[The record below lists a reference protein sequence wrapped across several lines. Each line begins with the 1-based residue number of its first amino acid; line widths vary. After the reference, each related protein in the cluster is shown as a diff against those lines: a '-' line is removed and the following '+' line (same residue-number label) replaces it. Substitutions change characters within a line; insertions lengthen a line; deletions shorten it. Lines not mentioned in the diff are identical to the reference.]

1 MKEQETDY
9 MRRLAF
15 KYFEGNL
22 LPEEEKEL
30 FGFLRKE
37 EQNMQLFREWE
48 EEWFVSNQNTSYIDN
63 KWNRLSGRLHM
74 QAFDMPKTKKIYSI
88 GKRLLPYA
96 AIFLLGLFSTAVFW
110 GIYELSRQDDA
121 LFTQSEFFVPRG
133 SQSRIL
139 LPDSSVVWLNAG
151 STLRYDRSF
160 GRETRTVYV
169 EGEGMFDVTKNKELP
184 FIVKNEKMAV
194 MVHGTVFNVKSFKED
209 SISTVELLRGS
220 VSVTCLFASQST
232 NLVPG
237 ERLIINTVKKQ
248 AKKERFEIDSHLSWH
263 DGILAFCDEPLWEI
277 AKKLERRFNVN
288 ITIKTEAL
296 KSRRYYLT
304 FVNSET
310 IDQILDK
317 MKEDAVLHIKKKDN
331 QIEIY

>member
-209 SISTVELLRGS
+209 SISTVARFCLR
-220 VSVTCLFASQST
+220 
-232 NLVPG
+232 
-237 ERLIINTVKKQ
+237 
-248 AKKERFEIDSHLSWH
+248 HLSV
-263 DGILAFCDEPLWEI
+263 CI
-277 AKKLERRFNVN
+277 A
-288 ITIKTEAL
+288 I
-296 KSRRYYLT
+296 
-304 FVNSET
+304 
-310 IDQILDK
+310 
-317 MKEDAVLHIKKKDN
+317 H
-331 QIEIY
+331 

>member
-110 GIYELSRQDDA
+110 GIYDLA
-121 LFTQSEFFVPRG
+121 
-133 SQSRIL
+133 
-139 LPDSSVVWLNAG
+139 
-151 STLRYDRSF
+151 
-160 GRETRTVYV
+160 
-169 EGEGMFDVTKNKELP
+169 
-184 FIVKNEKMAV
+184 KM
-194 MVHGTVFNVKSFKED
+194 
-209 SISTVELLRGS
+209 
-220 VSVTCLFASQST
+220 
-232 NLVPG
+232 
-237 ERLIINTVKKQ
+237 
-248 AKKERFEIDSHLSWH
+248 
-263 DGILAFCDEPLWEI
+263 
-277 AKKLERRFNVN
+277 
-288 ITIKTEAL
+288 
-296 KSRRYYLT
+296 
-304 FVNSET
+304 
-310 IDQILDK
+310 
-317 MKEDAVLHIKKKDN
+317 
-331 QIEIY
+331 

>member
-96 AIFLLGLFSTAVFW
+96 AIFLLGLFFGAYMSYP
-110 GIYELSRQDDA
+110 GRM
-121 LFTQSEFFVPRG
+121 
-133 SQSRIL
+133 
-139 LPDSSVVWLNAG
+139 
-151 STLRYDRSF
+151 TLYLRNRSF
-160 GRETRTVYV
+160 LYQEVHSPEYYCR
-169 EGEGMFDVTKNKELP
+169 
-184 FIVKNEKMAV
+184 IV
-194 MVHGTVFNVKSFKED
+194 
-209 SISTVELLRGS
+209 R
-220 VSVTCLFASQST
+220 LF
-232 NLVPG
+232 G
-237 ERLIINTVKKQ
+237 
-248 AKKERFEIDSHLSWH
+248 
-263 DGILAFCDEPLWEI
+263 
-277 AKKLERRFNVN
+277 
-288 ITIKTEAL
+288 
-296 KSRRYYLT
+296 
-304 FVNSET
+304 
-310 IDQILDK
+310 
-317 MKEDAVLHIKKKDN
+317 
-331 QIEIY
+331 